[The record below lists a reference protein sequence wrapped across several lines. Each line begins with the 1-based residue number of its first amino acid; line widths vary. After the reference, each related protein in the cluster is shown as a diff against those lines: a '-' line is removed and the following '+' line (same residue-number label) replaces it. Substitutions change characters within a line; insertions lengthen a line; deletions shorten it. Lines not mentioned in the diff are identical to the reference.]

1 MFLGVD
7 VREVKVTKNRA
18 KRVQIE
24 ARDSRRGVQHS
35 ASLSPR
41 PPHATWRRVASVLAV
56 TQRHVAVRKA
66 DQHAAWS
73 YSTYGAFTYI
83 HSTYMYM

>member
-1 MFLGVD
+1 M
-7 VREVKVTKNRA
+7 
-18 KRVQIE
+18 
-24 ARDSRRGVQHS
+24 
-35 ASLSPR
+35 
-41 PPHATWRRVASVLAV
+41 ASVLAV